1 LGDSE
6 LLAELSLMDD
16 FRDFQLEANKLI
28 TQSEQISRIRKSG
41 GDRPK
46 ELQAKKHLAKNRNE
60 LRKKLRKLNARL
72 MLFMYLTD
80 FREERLL
87 HIIEALD
94 SDLFL
99 LSTGLQLKSF
109 RKLLKYG
116 LYNEALMTEVI
127 QKYRYFERQSLLATG

>member
-1 LGDSE
+1 
-6 LLAELSLMDD
+6 
-16 FRDFQLEANKLI
+16 
-28 TQSEQISRIRKSG
+28 
-41 GDRPK
+41 
-46 ELQAKKHLAKNRNE
+46 
-60 LRKKLRKLNARL
+60 

-99 LSTGLQLKSF
+99 LSTGLRLKSF